1 LPNFA
6 RYFLILPNAILEIV
20 RKHPFLFLL
29 GFAVGYLPVL
39 YFLSHI
45 GAVPESR
52 AEEEQEPIA
61 VVLETLEPTSEPEPT
76 KSTPEPTEPSPAA
89 TAGVAET
96 PPPAPT
102 ATPDVWSPPDIE
114 PLFAQYAGAY
124 GVDKNILERIA
135 NCESHFNANSQN
147 KDYLGMFQ
155 FSTSTWQKY
164 RMQMGLDANPALRT
178 NIEESIKTAAF
189 VVQQRGIAPWPS
201 CL

>member
-1 LPNFA
+1 
-6 RYFLILPNAILEIV
+6 
-20 RKHPFLFLL
+20 
-29 GFAVGYLPVL
+29 
-39 YFLSHI
+39 
-45 GAVPESR
+45 
-52 AEEEQEPIA
+52 
-61 VVLETLEPTSEPEPT
+61 
-76 KSTPEPTEPSPAA
+76 
-89 TAGVAET
+89 
-96 PPPAPT
+96 
-102 ATPDVWSPPDIE
+102 
-114 PLFAQYAGAY
+114 LFAQYAGAY